1 MLRRALA
8 VVGLAVLGGLT
19 ATQAA
24 GDEPLI
30 HVRKDEGGY
39 VVMAQFEV
47 AAPPD
52 VVLRVLGDYEQIPH
66 LLPRVKRSVVTAR
79 DGNHVVVEQTVAAR
93 LLMFSK
99 ELHLVLDI
107 REDTDTIAFHDT
119 CNQSFKNYTGW
130 WVVRPSATG
139 STVVYELSA
148 TPAFDVPSMVL
159 ARLLKRDSAE
169 MIELLRRAMV
179 QGR

>member
-1 MLRRALA
+1 MLRKAPAIVAL
-8 VVGLAVLGGLT
+8 VVLGGLT

-30 HVRKDEGGY
+30 HVRKDEDGY

-47 AAPPD
+47 AARPE

-66 LLPRVKRSVVTAR
+66 LLPRVTRSVVTAR
-79 DGNHVVVEQTVAAR
+79 DGSHVVVEQTVAAR
-93 LLMFSK
+93 VLMFSK
-99 ELHLVLDI
+99 ELHLVLDV

-119 CNQSFKNYTGW
+119 CHQSFKNYTGW
-130 WVVRPSATG
+130 WAVRPSATG

-159 ARLLKRDSAE
+159 ARLLRRDSTE
-169 MIELLRRAMV
+169 MIEALRRAML